1 MRPVEK
7 RRSSKR
13 KVTKPSP
20 KRGTKR
26 ARTGR
31 DAVVKEFETRD
42 LGADVRAARTAIV
55 VRPRATP
62 TSIVIEPAL
71 VAELRAR
78 AARKGIGY
86 QTLLKMIVREHIE
99 EY

>member
-7 RRSSKR
+7 RRSTKR
-13 KVTKPSP
+13 KVTKPSA
-20 KRGTKR
+20 KRAAKH

-31 DAVVKEFETRD
+31 DAALKEFEARD
-42 LGADVRAARTAIV
+42 LGEEMRAAGTAVV

-71 VAELRAR
+71 IAELRAR

-86 QTLLKMIVREHIE
+86 QTLLKMIVREHID